1 MDNRYR
7 FEECDPA
14 DRLACRK
21 YGREYCCATYHI
33 PEDVPAFY
41 ESTYG
46 AEQTQSLFDVLT
58 GCELNP
64 SYYNFTQWVYEEW
77 DIGYYTCP
85 DYGLGDSGATGL
97 SLITAAVIG
106 LFSLTIF

>member
-7 FEECDPA
+7 FEECNPA

-33 PEDVPAFY
+33 PDDVPQFY
-41 ESTYG
+41 QSTYG
-46 AEQTQSLFDVLT
+46 PEQTNSLFNIKT

-85 DYGLGDSGATGL
+85 DYHWSGAS
-97 SLITAAVIG
+97 SLVYFTAAVTSAIAT
-106 LFSLTIF
+106 LMML